1 MSLSKT
7 DRSKKEEHK
16 VSQMSPKRS
25 ETTTEPTFKE
35 FFLEFLKSEKLRRN
49 EESRLLR

>member
-16 VSQMSPKRS
+16 VSQMSPKRP
-25 ETTTEPTFKE
+25 ETTEPAFKE
-35 FFLEFLKSEKLRRN
+35 FFLEFLKSEKLRRD
-49 EESRLLR
+49 EESRLRR